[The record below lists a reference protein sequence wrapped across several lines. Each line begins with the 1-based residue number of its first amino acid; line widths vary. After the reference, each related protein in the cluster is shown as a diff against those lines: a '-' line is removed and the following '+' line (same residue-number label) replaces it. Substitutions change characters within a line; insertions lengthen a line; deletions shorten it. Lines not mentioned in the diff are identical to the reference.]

1 MTNLYSYLWA
11 SALSFVDKIQSTKLL
26 IYHVFNF
33 KPLNL

>member
-11 SALSFVDKIQSTKLL
+11 SALSFIDKIHSTKLL
-26 IYHVFNF
+26 SYHVFSI